1 LTPFRKE
8 LIAVRHRAAALV
20 SSILAI
26 AVGALVLP
34 SPAAA
39 VVDGFNVKIVQLPG
53 EFDAGANAGTVL
65 AVVSADQDKRCQKVR
80 WSMVL
85 HLDGV
90 DLDQVRVNRVEA
102 DASFAVRVQ
111 EVDDET
117 ARLTD
122 VQFDPGVLCAG
133 RTVTARYDVAFT
145 GDADGDVTFEAQAL
159 DAGTRLLQSAS
170 ATSRVVNAGAPAA
183 KPKPTESKAEEATP
197 TPEPAESA
205 AAGDDPTAGL
215 PGDDATAGLPG
226 DDAQSEAAAAPD
238 ETTPNDLS
246 ANPASKADNIP
257 SLLGPG
263 LIIGAILVF
272 LGVGLLLR
280 LRMRNKDPKDRPQQH
295 QMPTGF
301 YPSQ

>member
-20 SSILAI
+20 STILAI
-26 AVGALVLP
+26 SAGALVLP
-34 SPAAA
+34 SAAAA
-39 VVDGFNVKIVQLPG
+39 VVDGFEVKIVQLPG
-53 EFDAGANAGTVL
+53 EFTAGANAGTVL
-65 AVVSADQDKRCQKVR
+65 AVASADQGKRCQKVR

-90 DLDQVRVNRVEA
+90 DLDQVRVNRIEA
-102 DASFAVRVQ
+102 DAAFAVRVE
-111 EVDDET
+111 EVDDDT

-122 VQFDPGVLCAG
+122 EKFDPGVLCAG

-145 GDADGDVTFEAQAL
+145 DDAKGRVTFEAQAF
-159 DAGTRLLQSAS
+159 DARTRLLQAGS
-170 ATSRVVNAGAPAA
+170 ATSRVVDREAPAA
-183 KPKPTESKAEEATP
+183 KPKPTESKTQEATP
-197 TPEPAESA
+197 TPEPTESA
-205 AAGDDPTAGL
+205 TA
-215 PGDDATAGLPG
+215 GDDATAGLPG
-226 DDAQSEAAAAPD
+226 DDEQSDAAAAPD

-246 ANPASKADNIP
+246 ANPAGKSDNIP

-280 LRMRNKDPKDRPQQH
+280 LRMRNSKGPKGRPQQH

-301 YPSQ
+301 YPTQ

>member
-39 VVDGFNVKIVQLPG
+39 VVDGFDVKIVQLPG
-53 EFDAGANAGTVL
+53 EFAAGANAGTVL
-65 AVVSADQDKRCQKVR
+65 AVVSADQGKRCQKVR

-85 HLDGV
+85 RLDGV
-90 DLDQVRVNRVEA
+90 DLDQVRVNRIEA

-111 EVDDET
+111 ELDDSS

-122 VQFDPGVLCAG
+122 VRFDPGVLCAG

-145 GDADGDVTFEAQAL
+145 GDAKGRVTFDAEAF
-159 DAGTRLLQSAS
+159 DARTRLLQSAS
-170 ATSRVVNAGAPAA
+170 ATSRVVKAGEPAA
-183 KPKPTESKAEEATP
+183 KPTPTESKSPEATP
-197 TPEPAESA
+197 TPTETA
-205 AAGDDPTAGL
+205 AADDEAT
-215 PGDDATAGLPG
+215 PGDESSD
-226 DDAQSEAAAAPD
+226 AAAAPAG
-238 ETTPNDLS
+238 TTPDDLS
-246 ANPASKADNIP
+246 ANPAANAAGTP

-263 LIIGAILVF
+263 LIVGAILVF

-280 LRMRNKDPKDRPQQH
+280 LRMRNKGPKGGQRH
-295 QMPTGF
+295 QLPTGF
-301 YPSQ
+301 YPTQ